1 MGFRL
6 VCAALNHTSETT
18 VEPVMRQK
26 VQGSNK
32 NLNEV
37 GDDLLILGCL
47 DIGIEATLDSDED
60 GIEFFGR

>member
-1 MGFRL
+1 
-6 VCAALNHTSETT
+6 
-18 VEPVMRQK
+18 MRQK